1 VTSSTSPEP
10 TAQAGAAD
18 DDEELPHCK
27 CGTNRRSKYSVVN
40 RDYSFT
46 GVLYLLWG
54 GTSIPTKVSFACV
67 KCGAPFDSSTS
78 PRVCKEHVI

>member
-1 VTSSTSPEP
+1 M
-10 TAQAGAAD
+10 
-18 DDEELPHCK
+18 
-27 CGTNRRSKYSVVN
+27 VN